1 MKLLIAA
8 ACFFFLSFSVFAQ
21 ESETPADEVEHEP
34 LPYRKEEFT
43 DWLNEL
49 RRAEIIA
56 LGALPITSL
65 YCYLLYGMIRFA
77 YHGFA
82 VEYSFL
88 GSANRI
94 PFSTDENVGVLVAA
108 CSTAVLIAV
117 ADLILGN
124 ISRGAVR
131 EMENAEAP

>member
-1 MKLLIAA
+1 MKRLITAV
-8 ACFFFLSFSVFAQ
+8 CIFFLSFSVFSQ
-21 ESETPADEVEHEP
+21 ESETPADDVEHQP
-34 LPYRKEEFT
+34 VPYQKEEFA

-65 YCYLLYGMIRFA
+65 YCYLFYGMIRFA

-94 PFSTDENVGVLVAA
+94 PFSTDENVGVLIAA

-124 ISRGAVR
+124 VSRGTVR